1 MAETTRSGAALSIGA
16 GDAIGAADARRFAG
30 GGHRVAAEMLI
41 HASDAISTARHAQA
55 RSWTHERG
63 HRPFVDWSSP

>member
-16 GDAIGAADARRFAG
+16 GDAIGAADARRFA
-30 GGHRVAAEMLI
+30 GHRVAAEMLI

-63 HRPFVDWSSP
+63 LPPFVDWSWP

>member
-1 MAETTRSGAALSIGA
+1 MADTTRNGAALPIGA

-30 GGHRVAAEMLI
+30 GGHRVAAGMLI

-55 RSWTHERG
+55 RSWTHARG
-63 HRPFVDWSSP
+63 LRPFADRSSP